1 VTRKHQEKNGK
12 RLFDVAEGI
21 RRRIKENPEVRVLN
35 RVMRRVLRQKR
46 EVQNA
51 GKYP

>member
-1 VTRKHQEKNGK
+1 VPRKNQENNGK
-12 RLFDVAEGI
+12 KLIDGAAEI
-21 RRRIKENPEVRVLN
+21 RRRMKENPEVLN
-35 RVMRRVLRQKR
+35 GVMRRVLRQKR